1 MSDVKKLEEAKR
13 LYKDANA
20 DQRYVLE
27 RLFPELKECEDE
39 WIEDYWQHHKVINH
53 YSYDKGEEIQFDHQG
68 FVRFCKKYCRK
79 HAEWHA
85 EDEQNLNACL
95 GYLPDE
101 FLARWLKDVIHREY
115 DEPVWSE
122 EDESNF
128 KVDDTFD
135 FGKKELN
142 LSEKGYKRMFENCV
156 ISHQDMTCEEEV
168 YDGEDYGID
177 SLWHAKNI
185 LEKTIG
191 EVKGYQTADGILSHK
206 CAISFID
213 KLYKQKHATWS
224 EDDEKIFNRICDII
238 HSAAYGNCE
247 VDENGEEQGEYAR
260 MIKWFKSIKDSV
272 RLQNLT
278 VTDEELSQAK
288 KDAYNDALNKIEYHN
303 GEPTFDDGW
312 SAAILYLKKRN
323 AQPQDTLK
331 QSNEEVEQLIEEAS
345 EYLREYADHHV
356 QGGNSKVYIHS
367 IADGLESLY
376 CPLAQLKSGGSRVVK
391 RWKPSKEQMKALSKA
406 LSLARVNGE
415 EYKFDLRTLLG
426 DLKKLLEE

>member
-1 MSDVKKLEEAKR
+1 MGDVKKLEEAKR

-79 HAEWHA
+79 HKERMQPQPKHEWHA

-95 GYLPDE
+95 SYLWADDS
-101 FLARWLKDVIHREY
+101 LARWLKDVIHREY

-122 EDESNF
+122 
-128 KVDDTFD
+128 
-135 FGKKELN
+135 
-142 LSEKGYKRMFENCV
+142 
-156 ISHQDMTCEEEV
+156 
-168 YDGEDYGID
+168 
-177 SLWHAKNI
+177 
-185 LEKTIG
+185 
-191 EVKGYQTADGILSHK
+191 
-206 CAISFID
+206 
-213 KLYKQKHATWS
+213 
-224 EDDEKIFNRICDII
+224 DDEKIFNRICDII
-238 HSAAYGNCE
+238 HCAAYGNCE
-247 VDENGEEQGEYAR
+247 VDENGEEKGEYAR

-312 SAAILYLKKRN
+312 SAAIWYLKKRN

-376 CPLAQLKSGGSRVVK
+376 CPLAQLKSGGSQVMK

>member
-1 MSDVKKLEEAKR
+1 MGDVKKLEEAKC

-39 WIEDYWQHHKVINH
+39 WIEDYWKHHKVINH

-68 FVRFCKKYCRK
+68 FVRFCKKYCMK

-122 EDESNF
+122 EDE
-128 KVDDTFD
+128 
-135 FGKKELN
+135 
-142 LSEKGYKRMFENCV
+142 
-156 ISHQDMTCEEEV
+156 
-168 YDGEDYGID
+168 
-177 SLWHAKNI
+177 
-185 LEKTIG
+185 
-191 EVKGYQTADGILSHK
+191 
-206 CAISFID
+206 
-213 KLYKQKHATWS
+213 
-224 EDDEKIFNRICDII
+224 KIFNRICDII
-238 HSAAYGNCE
+238 HCAAYENCE

-260 MIKWFKSIKDSV
+260 IINWFKSIKDSV
-272 RLQNLT
+272 RPQNLT

-345 EYLREYADHHV
+345 EYLRKYADHHV

-376 CPLAQLKSGGSRVVK
+376 CPLAQLKSGGSQVMK
-391 RWKPSKEQMKALSKA
+391 RWKPSEEQIEALA
-406 LSLARVNGE
+406 EIVNGIANICGE
-415 EYKFDLRTLLG
+415 ECAFDLRTLLG
-426 DLKKLLEE
+426 DLKKLMGE